1 MEPRPRIRT
10 EMPPLGSRM
19 TCTPAL
25 RPSSSSST
33 CAAGMPCRSAARTV
47 ETALAVI
54 SSEGAPA
61 GGADAGGWAHPHH
74 ASGVATSATRAAL
87 PGVPRIT
94 ALVPGV
100 LLQACDS
107 RFTGWDRV
115 QRVPRREGR
124 THEQRGPARNHAVL
138 PDNVEPALL
147 LHPQLD
153 AALLPNG
160 IEQRLSRGRHIG
172 EQRLRRD
179 GDGQ

>member
-94 ALVPGV
+94 AQVPGV

-124 THEQRGPARNHAVL
+124 THEQRGQARYHAVL
-138 PDNVEPALL
+138 TDHVVPEQ
-147 LHPQLD
+147 LHNTWLYS
-153 AALLPNG
+153 A
-160 IEQRLSRGRHIG
+160 IMT
-172 EQRLRRD
+172 
-179 GDGQ
+179 